1 MRITDQQ
8 RRPSARNA
16 LLAGLLVLGAPACRR
31 HGSSDAGV
39 DGATAIASATIESEP
54 SAASDAGPPAK
65 DAPRVI
71 ATALIAPIF
80 SAMEWPPKD
89 PEKADGERKGVVRL
103 GYFRNG
109 ESIAFKSGPTKKSN
123 CPEGWY
129 ELLEGGYVCG
139 QFVTADPNSPDLAD
153 GKGLHPP
160 LDDGPLPYKYGLN
173 LTNGTPLYRR
183 VPTRKEREE
192 SEKHLLVGRTH
203 PGDLERAQQEA
214 AADDGTVPWYL
225 QDHKGQRPMVSF
237 DDIKGEHGLVLL
249 RMVRGFYLAID
260 REATSHVGKF
270 WKTTSLAFAP
280 EDHILVHKSV
290 TDFQGVNFAD
300 PAEKRQL
307 PLAWM
312 LNPHGW
318 KYEVDEGEK
327 KVHRKDHVDRFTI
340 VELTGK
346 DVVIDNRHYRE
357 TKDGYWLKDVE
368 STLTKPGPP
377 PKDLA
382 PGEKWI
388 DVNLSTQSLVAF
400 EGDKPVYATLVSSGR
415 HNDKDPSKD
424 HRTKPGEFR
433 IREKHIAATM
443 DDDSASDGPYSIQ
456 DVPWIM
462 YFHGSIALHGAF
474 WHSSFGHERSHGCV
488 NLEPYDAKNLFN
500 WAGPR
505 LPEGWHGVHATDANP
520 GTRVIVHE

>member
-1 MRITDQQ
+1 
-8 RRPSARNA
+8 
-16 LLAGLLVLGAPACRR
+16 
-31 HGSSDAGV
+31 
-39 DGATAIASATIESEP
+39 
-54 SAASDAGPPAK
+54 
-65 DAPRVI
+65 
-71 ATALIAPIF
+71 
-80 SAMEWPPKD
+80 
-89 PEKADGERKGVVRL
+89 
-103 GYFRNG
+103 
-109 ESIAFKSGPTKKSN
+109 
-123 CPEGWY
+123 
-129 ELLEGGYVCG
+129 
-139 QFVTADPNSPDLAD
+139 
-153 GKGLHPP
+153 
-160 LDDGPLPYKYGLN
+160 
-173 LTNGTPLYRR
+173 
-183 VPTRKEREE
+183 
-192 SEKHLLVGRTH
+192 
-203 PGDLERAQQEA
+203 
-214 AADDGTVPWYL
+214 
-225 QDHKGQRPMVSF
+225 
-237 DDIKGEHGLVLL
+237 
-249 RMVRGFYLAID
+249 
-260 REATSHVGKF
+260 
-270 WKTTSLAFAP
+270 
-280 EDHILVHKSV
+280 
-290 TDFQGVNFAD
+290 
-300 PAEKRQL
+300 KRQL
-307 PLAWM
+307 PLAWV

-346 DVVIDNRHYRE
+346 DVVIENRHYRE

-415 HNDKDPSKD
+415 HNDKDPTKD